1 MAAESPMPGQQTA
14 PRVRFEN
21 LTKHYRGAAEPAVED
36 VTLDIEAG
44 RTTVLVGSSGS
55 GKTTLLRCVNRMV
68 TPTSGR
74 VLIDDVD
81 VATLDPVALRRRVGY
96 VMQEGG
102 LLPHRKVID
111 NVSTVPRLNGTPKA
125 EADRRS
131 RELMAMVGLD
141 PELAGRYPAELSG
154 GQRQRVGVAR
164 ALAASPSLLL
174 MDEPFGAVDPIVRAD
189 LQHELRTLAD
199 HLGSTIIFVTH
210 DITEA
215 LTLGDQIVILANR
228 GRIAQQGSGVDLVA
242 NPADDFVA
250 SFLGLDAG
258 RGLSVRAVDGVRLVV
273 DAEGR
278 PIGRLDGPGA

>member
-1 MAAESPMPGQQTA
+1 
-14 PRVRFEN
+14 
-21 LTKHYRGAAEPAVED
+21 
-36 VTLDIEAG
+36 
-44 RTTVLVGSSGS
+44 
-55 GKTTLLRCVNRMV
+55 
-68 TPTSGR
+68 
-74 VLIDDVD
+74 
-81 VATLDPVALRRRVGY
+81 
-96 VMQEGG
+96 
-102 LLPHRKVID
+102 
-111 NVSTVPRLNGTPKA
+111 
-125 EADRRS
+125 
-131 RELMAMVGLD
+131 MAMLGLD

-154 GQRQRVGVAR
+154 GQRHRVGVAR